1 MKASPLALSDMDL
14 SSDELAGVVDL
25 FGALTEAEL
34 CAACVELAH
43 KAGEDR
49 SPETFEDSVA
59 AAVDSYHLVPVPD
72 DGPDLLTVGPVAF
85 PELPEGATD
94 LPHILDVPERSVS
107 TERAAEAAQER
118 FRKAAATAV
127 ETGDE
132 AAMDRLLDVSY
143 ELDVWGPVDLERTR
157 ERLDDALD
165 GSNT

>member
-1 MKASPLALSDMDL
+1 MDPSP
-14 SSDELAGVVDL
+14 DELAGVVDL

-49 SPETFEDSVA
+49 TPEAFEPQVA
-59 AAVDSYHLVPVPD
+59 AAVESYHLVPVPD
-72 DGPDLLTVGPVAF
+72 EGPDLLTAGPVAF

-107 TERAAEAAQER
+107 TDRAAEAAQKR
-118 FRKAAATAV
+118 FRQAAATAV
-127 ETGDE
+127 EAEDVAT
-132 AAMDRLLDVSY
+132 MRRLLDVSY
-143 ELDVWGPVDLERTR
+143 ELDVWGPVDLETTR

-165 GSNT
+165 GSKN